1 MKTNEIPDNKRQQT
15 TTVDYKRLINGLVLT
30 EFAILQTEK
39 QTLSIMNIQ
48 SNTPKEIPTGINK
61 EDIET
66 RKQIILDFYREWKQL
81 NPTQRKYN
89 VSLKDYVN
97 IRNVS
102 INETS
107 FRASK
112 TYLSTLAVLQLDAI
126 LTTARKTKVVNAKP
140 NNKNQKPFNKMIL
153 MECELPGIGIVKLV
167 VGIKRKTLEKVQ
179 YCITAIET

>member
-1 MKTNEIPDNKRQQT
+1 MDTQSIKSKDIP
-15 TTVDYKRLINGLVLT
+15 LG
-30 EFAILQTEK
+30 
-39 QTLSIMNIQ
+39 
-48 SNTPKEIPTGINK
+48 TGR
-61 EDIET
+61 EDVET
-66 RKQIILDFYREWKQL
+66 RKQIILEFYREWKLL

-126 LTTARKTKVVNAKP
+126 LTTARKTKIVNAKS
-140 NNKNQKPFNKMIL
+140 NNQNQKPFNKMIL
-153 MECELPGIGIVKLV
+153 MECELPGIGVVKLV
-167 VGIKRKTLEKVQ
+167 VGIKRKTFEKVQ

>member
-1 MKTNEIPDNKRQQT
+1 
-15 TTVDYKRLINGLVLT
+15 
-30 EFAILQTEK
+30 
-39 QTLSIMNIQ
+39 MNIQ

-81 NPTQRKYN
+81 NPTQRKY
-89 VSLKDYVN
+89 
-97 IRNVS
+97 NVS